1 MFDETLPRCCFCVG
15 SYRLLFTWSSSGL
28 TEGMPRVQLHRPGEK
43 DLPFLYTFC
52 YTFFIHKNMKN
63 KQAKTKKINSAC
75 PFVTMRRAKIIFLR
89 NKS

>member
-1 MFDETLPRCCFCVG
+1 
-15 SYRLLFTWSSSGL
+15 
-28 TEGMPRVQLHRPGEK
+28 MPQVQLHRPGEK
-43 DLPFLYTFC
+43 DLPFFYTFC
-52 YTFFIHKNMKN
+52 YTFFIQKNMKN